1 MVLPACSAQLNQL
14 FALRGVC
21 AGAGAY
27 AAVDVAKVF
36 QPLSMPGK
44 AGFATTSQRFK
55 LKGATPETVG
65 PGTYVTQGSLVRPTF
80 NVTLDQP

>member
-1 MVLPACSAQLNQL
+1 MSILPVTD
-14 FALRGVC
+14 LRVCLVSVC
-21 AGAGAY
+21 AAAGAY

-55 LKGATPETVG
+55 LKGPTPETVG

-80 NVTLDQP
+80 NVTLDQS